1 MPRLHKHV
9 NMDCYWKKKTMC
21 YNRTSFLILIIFAC
35 YSCSNNSETSESTKP
50 EYTPT
55 TPVINYSV
63 TNYFPHDTTLFTE
76 GFLIHNGEIF
86 ESTGSPE
93 ELPNCK
99 SLIGISSLSSGK
111 FEKKIEL
118 DKSKYFGEGI
128 VFLKNRLYQLT
139 YKNQTGF
146 IYDEKSFKR
155 LDSFKYQN
163 KEGWSLTT
171 DGTNLI
177 MSDGTDN
184 LTFLNPSTLKPV
196 RTLRVSQNGYPR
208 DSINELEYI
217 KGFIYAN
224 IWINNSIVKI
234 DPTDGKVIGK
244 LDLSAVTYEALNKNP
259 TADVLNGIA
268 YDSLNDKIYVTGKKW
283 ANIYQ
288 IDFAH

>member
-1 MPRLHKHV
+1 MFHK
-9 NMDCYWKKKTMC
+9 N
-21 YNRTSFLILIIFAC
+21 NSFLILILFGC
-35 YSCSNNSETSESTKP
+35 YSCSNNSETSEANKP
-50 EYTPT
+50 EFTRT

-76 GFLIHNGEIF
+76 GFLIHNGQVF

-93 ELPNCK
+93 ELPTCR
-99 SLIGISSLSSGK
+99 SLIGISSLSTGQ

-118 DKSKYFGEGI
+118 DKSRYFGEGI
-128 VFLKNRLYQLT
+128 AFLKNKLYQLT

-155 LDSFKYQN
+155 LDSFKYEN

-171 DGTNLI
+171 DGTDLI

-184 LTFLNPSTLKPV
+184 LTFLNPSTLKP
-196 RTLRVSQNGYPR
+196 TKILKVSENGIPR
-208 DSINELEYI
+208 DSLNELEYI

-224 IWINNSIVKI
+224 IWINNCIVKI
-234 DPTDGKVIGK
+234 NPTTGKVIGK
-244 LDLSAVTYEALNKNP
+244 LDLSSVTYEAINKNP
-259 TADVLNGIA
+259 RADVLNGIA
-268 YDSLNDKIYVTGKKW
+268 YDSVTDKIFVTGKKW

-288 IDFAH
+288 INFPH